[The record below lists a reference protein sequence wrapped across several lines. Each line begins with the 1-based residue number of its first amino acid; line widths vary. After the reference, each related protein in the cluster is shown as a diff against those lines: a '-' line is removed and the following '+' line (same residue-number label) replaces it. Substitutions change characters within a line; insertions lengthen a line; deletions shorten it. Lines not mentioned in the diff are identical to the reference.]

1 MPRSIFRSPGFDGG
15 KEGTDLVERI
25 LSDGVLTPRRMG
37 IGPSIVAGRRWIE
50 GDTVSS
56 LEKPNPTP
64 SMPGKTTSKD
74 PQRTVPLNRRFV
86 KDARRSSS
94 GQESTVRG
102 VDRERFLSK
111 LPFET
116 AADRKNVPFRFG
128 FVEGGLFPHFLRESS
143 FSVSSGLLVR
153 ESIPSRGSDPWCP
166 FLSPWHDFLG
176 GAGPSFHC
184 SWSDDDTRRSAS
196 ATRLL
201 RPTRPA
207 RHARTKLLVLP
218 HVRRTWTE
226 PRRRRERTTRKNSG
240 AHLVS
245 TEREIVA
252 WTKHNRR
259 TQTRKTWRE
268 GRIEANRRSVHE
280 ERVQDAAKR
289 ASLGRLSDEA
299 KNHFNSSIVK

>member
-1 MPRSIFRSPGFDGG
+1 MPRSIFGSPSLDGG
-15 KEGTDLVERI
+15 KEGKDLVERI
-25 LSDGVLTPRRMG
+25 LSDGVLTTRRIG
-37 IGPSIVAGRRWIE
+37 IGPSIVSGRRWIE

-64 SMPGKTTSKD
+64 SMRGKTTGKD
-74 PQRTVPLNRRFV
+74 PQRMGPLKGRFV

-94 GQESTVRG
+94 GQESAVRG
-102 VDRERFLSK
+102 VDRMRSLSK

-116 AADRKNVPFRFG
+116 AADRTNVPFRFG
-128 FVEGGLFPHFLRESS
+128 FVEGGLFPRFLRESS
-143 FSVSSGLLVR
+143 FSRSSGLPVR

-176 GAGPSFHC
+176 GAGPSYHC
-184 SWSDDDTRRSAS
+184 SLSDDDTRRSAS

-207 RHARTKLLVLP
+207 RHARRKLQVRP
-218 HVRRTWTE
+218 HVRRTWNE
-226 PRRRRERTTRKNSG
+226 PRTRRGRTTRNNSG
-240 AHLVS
+240 AHLES
-245 TEREIVA
+245 TERDIVA
-252 WTKHNRR
+252 WTKHSPR
-259 TQTRKTWRE
+259 TKTRKTLRE
-268 GRIEANRRSVHE
+268 GRIEENRRSVHE

-299 KNHFNSSIVK
+299 KNHSNSSNVK

>member
-1 MPRSIFRSPGFDGG
+1 MPRSIFGSPSLDGG
-15 KEGTDLVERI
+15 KEGKDLVERI
-25 LSDGVLTPRRMG
+25 LSDGVLTTRRIG
-37 IGPSIVAGRRWIE
+37 IGPSIVSGRRWIE

-64 SMPGKTTSKD
+64 SMRGKTTGKD
-74 PQRTVPLNRRFV
+74 PQRMVPLKGRFV

-94 GQESTVRG
+94 GQESAVRG

-116 AADRKNVPFRFG
+116 AADRTNVPFRFG
-128 FVEGGLFPHFLRESS
+128 FVEGGLFPRFLRESS
-143 FSVSSGLLVR
+143 FSRSSGLPVR
-153 ESIPSRGSDPWCP
+153 ESTPSRGSDPWCP

-176 GAGPSFHC
+176 GAGPSYHC
-184 SWSDDDTRRSAS
+184 SLSDDDTRRSAS

-207 RHARTKLLVLP
+207 RHARRKLQVRP
-218 HVRRTWTE
+218 HVRRTWNE
-226 PRRRRERTTRKNSG
+226 PRTRRGRTTRNNSG
-240 AHLVS
+240 AHLES
-245 TEREIVA
+245 TERDIVA
-252 WTKHNRR
+252 WTKHSPR
-259 TQTRKTWRE
+259 TKTRKTWRE
-268 GRIEANRRSVHE
+268 GRIEENRRSVHE

-299 KNHFNSSIVK
+299 KNHSNSSNVK